1 MYKRQ
6 ILYGAPVA
14 KQLDEIS
21 LKIFQEVKSNNK
33 SPHMT
38 AITVGDNPASLLYVS
53 RKKEKAEELGVE
65 FNWIKLDKNTSQ
77 EKLKELVET
86 ESKNTDGLI
95 IQLPL
100 PDHLSSEDVINCI
113 PPDVD
118 VDGLTSYNLGSLFSN
133 EFKLIPATSLAVL
146 ELLNFYQ
153 IKTEDKAI
161 VIAGRSRLVSS
172 PLAKIL
178 SSKSY
183 NANVTVIHSKTS
195 NQKQFIT
202 QADIFISAVGSAKLY
217 DSSYF
222 KQGATIIDI
231 GISSVDGKTYGDIDT
246 QNISEVAS
254 YRSPFPGGVG
264 PITVS
269 ALFFN
274 LSRLVKTN

>member
-1 MYKRQ
+1 MEQ

-33 SPHMT
+33 TPHMT

-100 PDHLSSEDVINCI
+100 PDHLNSEDVINCI
-113 PPDVD
+113 PPDID

-133 EFKLIPATSLAVL
+133 EYKLIPATSLAVL

-195 NQKQFIT
+195 NQKQFTT

-246 QNISEVAS
+246 QNLNEVTS

-274 LSRLVKTN
+274 LSRLLKTN

>member
-1 MYKRQ
+1 MEQ

-33 SPHMT
+33 TPHMT

-118 VDGLTSYNLGSLFSN
+118 IDGLTSYNLGSLFSN
-133 EFKLIPATSLAVL
+133 EYKLIPATSLAVL

>member
-1 MYKRQ
+1 MEQ

-14 KQLDEIS
+14 KQLDDIS
-21 LKIFQEVKSNNK
+21 LKIFQEVKSKNK
-33 SPHMT
+33 TPHMT

-53 RKKEKAEELGVE
+53 RKKEKAERLGVE
-65 FNWIKLDKNTSQ
+65 FHWIKLDKNTSQ
-77 EKLKELVET
+77 EKLKKLVET
-86 ESKNTDGLI
+86 ESKNTNGLI

-133 EFKLIPATSLAVL
+133 EYKLIPATSLAVL

-153 IKTEDKAI
+153 IKTEDRAI

-231 GISSVDGKTYGDIDT
+231 GISSVDGKVYGDIDT
-246 QNISEVAS
+246 QNLSELVS

>member
-1 MYKRQ
+1 MEQ

-33 SPHMT
+33 TPHMT

-86 ESKNTDGLI
+86 ESKNTHGLI

-133 EFKLIPATSLAVL
+133 EYKLIPATSLAVL

-274 LSRLVKTN
+274 LSRLLKTN

>member
-1 MYKRQ
+1 MEQ

-33 SPHMT
+33 TPHMT

-133 EFKLIPATSLAVL
+133 EYKLIPATSLAVL

-153 IKTEDKAI
+153 IKTEDKVI

-254 YRSPFPGGVG
+254 YRSPYPGGVG

>member
-1 MYKRQ
+1 MEQ

-14 KQLDEIS
+14 KQLDDIS
-21 LKIFQEVKSNNK
+21 LKIFEEVKSNNK
-33 SPHMT
+33 TPHMT

-53 RKKEKAEELGVE
+53 RKKEKAERLGVE
-65 FNWIKLDKNTSQ
+65 FHWIKLDKNTSQ
-77 EKLKELVET
+77 EKLKKLVET
-86 ESKNTDGLI
+86 ESKNTNGLI

-133 EFKLIPATSLAVL
+133 EYKLIPATSLAVL

-246 QNISEVAS
+246 QNLSEVVS

>member
-1 MYKRQ
+1 MEQ

-14 KQLDEIS
+14 KQLDDIS

-118 VDGLTSYNLGSLFSN
+118 VDGLTSYNLGGLFSN
-133 EFKLIPATSLAVL
+133 EYKLIPATSLAVL

-153 IKTEDKAI
+153 IKTDDRAI

-231 GISSVDGKTYGDIDT
+231 GISSVDGKTYGDVDT
-246 QNISEVAS
+246 QNLSEVAS

-274 LSRLVKTN
+274 LSRLLKTN

>member
-1 MYKRQ
+1 MEQ

-21 LKIFQEVKSNNK
+21 LKIFQEFKSNNK
-33 SPHMT
+33 TPHMP

-65 FNWIKLDKNTSQ
+65 FHWIKLDKNTSQ

-100 PDHLSSEDVINCI
+100 PDHLNSEDVINCI
-113 PPDVD
+113 PPEVD
-118 VDGLTSYNLGSLFSN
+118 VDGLTSYNLGALFSN
-133 EFKLIPATSLAVL
+133 EYKLIPATSLAVL

-153 IKTEDKAI
+153 IKTEDKAV

-172 PLAKIL
+172 PLATIL

-195 NQKQFIT
+195 NQKHFISK
-202 QADIFISAVGSAKLY
+202 ADIFISAVGSAKLY
-217 DSSYF
+217 DSTYF
-222 KQGATIIDI
+222 KQGAAIIDI

-246 QNISEVAS
+246 QNLNEVAS

-274 LSRLVKTN
+274 LSRLVNTN

>member
-1 MYKRQ
+1 MEQ
-6 ILYGAPVA
+6 LLYGDPVA
-14 KQLDEIS
+14 RQLDEIS
-21 LKIFQEVKSNNK
+21 FKVFRDAKSNNK
-33 SPHMT
+33 TPHLT
-38 AITVGDNPASLLYVS
+38 AITVGDNSASLLYVS
-53 RKKEKAEELGVE
+53 RKKEKAKQLGVE
-65 FNWIKLDKNTSQ
+65 FNWLKLDENTTQ
-77 EKLKELVET
+77 ENLNELIQEQ
-86 ESKNTDGLI
+86 SKTTDGLI
-95 IQLPL
+95 VQLPL
-100 PDHLSSEDVINCI
+100 PNHLNSENVINCI

-133 EFKLIPATSLAVL
+133 EYKLIPATSLAVL

-217 DSSYF
+217 DFSYF
-222 KQGATIIDI
+222 KKGATIIDI
-231 GISSVDGKTYGDIDT
+231 GISSVDGKNYGDIDT
-246 QNISEVAS
+246 QNLSEVVS

>member
-1 MYKRQ
+1 MEQ

-33 SPHMT
+33 TPHMT

-118 VDGLTSYNLGSLFSN
+118 VDGLTSYNLGGLFSN
-133 EFKLIPATSLAVL
+133 EYKLIPATSLAVL

-153 IKTEDKAI
+153 IKTEDKVI

-217 DSSYF
+217 DFSYF
-222 KQGATIIDI
+222 KKGATIIDI
-231 GISSVDGKTYGDIDT
+231 GISSVDGKNYGDIDT
-246 QNISEVAS
+246 QNLSEVVR

-274 LSRLVKTN
+274 LSRLVKTS

>member
-1 MYKRQ
+1 MEQ
-6 ILYGAPVA
+6 LLYGDPVA
-14 KQLDEIS
+14 RQLDEIS
-21 LKIFQEVKSNNK
+21 FNVFQDAKSNNK
-33 SPHMT
+33 TPHLT
-38 AITVGDNPASLLYVS
+38 AITVGDNSASLLYVS
-53 RKKEKAEELGVE
+53 RKKEKAEQLGVD
-65 FNWIKLDKNTSQ
+65 FNWLKLDENTTQ
-77 EKLKELVET
+77 ENLNELIQEQ
-86 ESKNTDGLI
+86 SKTTDGLI
-95 IQLPL
+95 VQLPL
-100 PDHLSSEDVINCI
+100 PNHLNSEDVINCI

-133 EFKLIPATSLAVL
+133 EYKLIPATSLAVL

-217 DSSYF
+217 DFSYF
-222 KQGATIIDI
+222 KKGVTIIDI
-231 GISSVDGKTYGDIDT
+231 GISSVDGKNYGDIDT
-246 QNISEVAS
+246 QNLSEVVS

>member
-1 MYKRQ
+1 MEQ

-86 ESKNTDGLI
+86 ESINTDGLI

-118 VDGLTSYNLGSLFSN
+118 VDGLTSYNLGGLFSN
-133 EFKLIPATSLAVL
+133 EYKLIPATSLAVL

-217 DSSYF
+217 DFSYF
-222 KQGATIIDI
+222 KKGATIIDI
-231 GISSVDGKTYGDIDT
+231 GISSVDGKNYGDIDT
-246 QNISEVAS
+246 QNLSEVVS

-274 LSRLVKTN
+274 LSRLVKTS

>member
-1 MYKRQ
+1 MEQ

-33 SPHMT
+33 TPHMT

-100 PDHLSSEDVINCI
+100 PDHLSSEDLINCI

-133 EFKLIPATSLAVL
+133 EYKLIPATSLAVL

-231 GISSVDGKTYGDIDT
+231 GISSIDGKTYGDIDT

>member
-1 MYKRQ
+1 MEQ

-33 SPHMT
+33 TPHMT

-53 RKKEKAEELGVE
+53 RKKEKAEKLGVE

-133 EFKLIPATSLAVL
+133 EYKLIPATSLAVL